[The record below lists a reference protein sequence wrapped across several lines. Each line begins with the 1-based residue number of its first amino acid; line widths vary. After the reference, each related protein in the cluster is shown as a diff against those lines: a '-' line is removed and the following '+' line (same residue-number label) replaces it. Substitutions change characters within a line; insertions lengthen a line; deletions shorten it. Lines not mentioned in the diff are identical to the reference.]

1 MKLLLAVLVVAL
13 CASSVAAF
21 ADIESAHVEND
32 NGRLDARI
40 SIERN
45 HEEDLKVTLII
56 PELGYRL
63 REGPFE
69 DSDSQ
74 WNVPFREPLPDVHG
88 DYLVRITVSND
99 DGRKVVY
106 RYVTI

>member
-1 MKLLLAVLVVAL
+1 MKKLAWGVLFVL
-13 CASSVAAF
+13 CAASVLAF

-40 SIERN
+40 NIQRN
-45 HEEDLKVTLII
+45 HEEDLKITLII

-63 REGPFE
+63 REGPLDDDHSKF
-69 DSDSQ
+69 SI
-74 WNVPFREPLPDVHG
+74 PFYEPLPDLQG
-88 DYLVRITVSND
+88 EYLVRITVSND
-99 DGRKVVY
+99 EGRKVVY